1 MIIVR
6 LEVIRKMK
14 DMIYAG
20 RVIKVLDPITY
31 EVMVDMGLG
40 ITYTCRVKMA
50 GVKYKK
56 YDKDVQVEYDGF
68 LATKDSIRFEL
79 LGKELLIK
87 FVTDYKDKS
96 GKYLVDLKSGDSWL
110 SELFVEQGHL
120 EKLES

>member
-1 MIIVR
+1 
-6 LEVIRKMK
+6 MK

-56 YDKDVQVEYDGF
+56 YDKDVKVEYDGF